1 MDKQYQPI
9 HIEQHILNQWDQAH
23 VGKPSDLSE
32 PTYCILFPPP
42 NVTGSLHMG
51 HGFLITLSDILIR
64 YHRMCGDNTLWQM
77 GTDHAG
83 IATQMVVEKNLLA
96 QGIERQNIGREA
108 FVNHIHDWV
117 KNVDI
122 HDQIERMGASVD
134 WDSKLYTQD
143 DNHSDIVLRTFVKLY
158 ESGHIYRGEKL
169 VNWDTTLQTAISDLE
184 IENKEIQG
192 QLYEIQYHIEN
203 SDDTIIIATTR
214 PETML
219 ADSAIAV
226 HPEDE
231 RYQSLIGKNALIP
244 LTHRTIPIIA
254 DEYVDPAFGTGC
266 LKITPA
272 HDFNDNE
279 VGLRHQ
285 LDHFSMLNLD
295 GTLNE
300 HTPESLQGLTVKE
313 ARKRIIAML
322 KEANQLIDI
331 KPHRHMVPHAE
342 RSGAVVEPLY
352 TKQWFMCMDE
362 LAPKAIDVVRN
373 GEVELIPGHWQ
384 KTYEHFLNNITDW
397 CISRQLWWGHQIPA
411 WYDEQGN
418 VYVGMDEQQVREQ
431 HGLDA
436 SITLQQDHDVL
447 DTWFSSSLYP
457 LSTLGFVD
465 NPERFKQYFPTN
477 VLITGFDILFFWVAR
492 MIMMSLH
499 LTGEV
504 PFKQVF
510 LHGLVRDEQG
520 NKMSK
525 SKGNV
530 INPMDLVDGIS
541 LEMLIEKRTY
551 GMMQPKLAES
561 IAETTK
567 KHFPDGIDAYGTD
580 ALRMCYAAACTQ
592 GRDIRIPQDQL
603 KGYKFFCN
611 KLWNACRFLLMQTAE
626 SITEA
631 GPMQPQFI
639 LDQWIH
645 HEFHNHLSKAT
656 EHLNSYRFDLFAKTW
671 YDFIWHYYCD
681 WYLEMLKASANHN
694 PDANDT
700 YQFAVYLMGQILH
713 VIHPIMPF
721 ITEALWQEI
730 SPKLGQDHHLLA
742 LSTYPKPL
750 ETAPVDTIVWAKNL
764 ITAIRTLRSEG
775 NISPDQVIHVE
786 LENGTEL
793 DRHQLSHAKHWVIQL
808 CKLASIDWVEKAD
821 PLASSTIIETL
832 NINIPLR
839 GIIDPDRELMRLTK
853 VIEKLEK
860 ESIKLDKQ
868 LGNSKFI
875 AQAPEALVTE
885 VQAQK
890 QQNTAKHQF
899 LNKQLQIIKQIKA
912 EQP

>member
-1 MDKQYQPI
+1 MDKQYQPAQ
-9 HIEQHILNQWDQAH
+9 IESQILNQWHQARI
-23 VGKPSDLSE
+23 GNPNQLSA

-64 YHRMCGDNTLWQM
+64 YHRMRGDNTLWQM

-96 QGIERQNIGREA
+96 KGIERQTIGRET
-108 FVNHIHDWV
+108 FVNHIHEWV
-117 KNVDI
+117 KDVDI
-122 HDQIERMGASVD
+122 HEQIERMGASVD

-143 DNHSDIVLRTFVKLY
+143 ENHSDIVLNTFIKLY

-192 QLYEIQYHIEN
+192 QLYEIQYDIEG
-203 SDDTIIIATTR
+203 SDQQIVIATTR

-231 RYQSLIGKNALIP
+231 RYQSLIGKHAIIP
-244 LTHRTIPIIA
+244 ITKRLIPIIA

-300 HTPESLQGLTVKE
+300 HTPETLQGLSVKE
-313 ARKRIIAML
+313 ARKRMIEML
-322 KEANQLIDI
+322 KTSEQLVDI
-331 KPHRHMVPHAE
+331 KPHRHIVPHAE

-373 GEVELIPGHWQ
+373 GEVKLIPGHWQ
-384 KTYEHFLNNITDW
+384 KTYEHFLSNITDW

-411 WYDEQGN
+411 WYDDAGN
-418 VYVGMDEQQVREQ
+418 IYVGLNEQDVRNKHQLADSVHLYQDE
-431 HGLDA
+431 
-436 SITLQQDHDVL
+436 DVL

-457 LSTLGFVD
+457 LSTLGFAD
-465 NPERFKQYFPTN
+465 NAERFKQYFPTN

-504 PFKQVF
+504 PFKEVF

-520 NKMSK
+520 QKMSK

-541 LEMLIEKRTY
+541 LDSLIKKRTY
-551 GMMQPKLAES
+551 GMMQPKLAAS
-561 IAETTK
+561 IAATTK
-567 KHFPDGIDAYGTD
+567 KHFPEGIEAYGTD

-592 GRDIRIPQDQL
+592 GRDIRIPQEQL

-611 KLWNACRFLLMQTAE
+611 KLWNACRFLLMQT
-626 SITEA
+626 EA
-631 GPMQPQFI
+631 KPSAAACIQPENT
-639 LDQWIH
+639 LDKWIY
-645 HEFHNHLSKAT
+645 HEFQSHLAKAT
-656 EHLNSYRFDLFAKTW
+656 EHLNTYRFDLFAKTW

-681 WYLEMLKASANHN
+681 WYLEMLKASAQHT
-694 PDANDT
+694 NDPHA

-713 VIHPIMPF
+713 AIHPIMPF
-721 ITEALWQEI
+721 ITEALWQDI
-730 SPKLGQDHHLLA
+730 GPQVNQNQSLLA
-742 LSTYPKPL
+742 LSTYPTIK
-750 ETAPVDTIVWAKNL
+750 ETSPVETIDWAKAL

-775 NISPDQVIHVE
+775 HIPPDQMIHVQ
-786 LENGTEL
+786 LQNGTEL
-793 DRHQLSHAKHWVIQL
+793 DRHQLEHTRHWVTQL
-808 CKLASIDWVEKAD
+808 CKLASIDWVEEAD
-821 PLASSTIIETL
+821 PLASATVIGTL

-839 GIIDPDRELMRLTK
+839 GIIDPDRELARLTK

-860 ESIKLDKQ
+860 ESNKLDNQ
-868 LGNSKFI
+868 LANSKFI
-875 AQAPEALVTE
+875 QQAPPELVAE

-890 QQNTAKHQF
+890 AQNTTKHQF
-899 LNKQLQIIKQIKA
+899 LQQQLGIMQKIKE
-912 EQP
+912 EQS